1 MASPQSGY
9 EKPTVIPLRGG
20 LDLVSSRFFS
30 TPGTLQDCL
39 NYETY
44 SISGYSVVE
53 GISRYDGSYDSYV
66 RDWIVVS
73 NTTSAGTFDVG
84 ESLTSS
90 GHVFGICIYWDGTNH
105 RLHYLISDSS
115 YAPKVGSIIVG
126 SSTGATISVPLLGLK
141 RASEFY
147 STMAEFLSAQ
157 DAVYDSARTNKKG
170 IFPFVEQDKNIIAH
184 GLHWFDGKLYA
195 IVDHYKIK
203 FTTGGPNEVFPGDH
217 IRCGSGLNT
226 RDAIVLDV
234 RVTSGS
240 WSTSSAAG
248 YMLLKVTTQADNTFS
263 VNGPITLIR
272 PNGASSTTALTN
284 AGLLTDSQL
293 SDDSWGAGIYYA
305 LADNDVIESNA
316 PGTPVRTTDLLTKRW
331 TPLDMGWEL
340 TFKTDSTTTGS
351 GIATQFR
358 DTTLS
363 ATLLDLATNSLV
375 ASSQSYGSAANDAN
389 PFGATTTTQPAPAP
403 LSTTLGDGSDTTYVE
418 ARGIASGYDRIS
430 YSSITGFGISLPTD
444 AIPTGIRITARCA
457 PSGTGFAGFI
467 FAQLSGNVLGTI
479 VASLP
484 GKRIPV
490 STVSTTPADVLQGG
504 VTDLWGLEGL
514 TVPQLFS
521 VLSDPTFGL
530 TLSIQNTS
538 TSLTDYIRLYGIELT
553 IYYRDR
559 VSQYFA
565 FDPVTKQD
573 LSLKI
578 PYYKLFTGGFNPGA
592 GPEGEGVLVA
602 YDVAPLDATGGGA
615 LASTFA
621 SIESGW
627 ELRTARS
634 PDGVVGGG
642 SLIAKFTSNMKS
654 QMLPCRKQMAN
665 SRAQFEI
672 ITANYYANRDWI
684 SFYGVS
690 GLGPAF
696 TYDNFYFYKYYTEL
710 TKSEDTPRHICYHRN
725 HNCLGYE
732 NGQVIV
738 SIPGEPL
745 NFDPVAGSTQYI
757 IGDRITNLLS
767 LNGTA
772 LAIFGENSIHALTG
786 TVLIATEA
794 NDANMQILSPYSGA
808 IEYTAVDC
816 GVPLYADYRGIST
829 IEASQKYGDFENGR
843 VSYLISPL
851 LHDRVSDR
859 FAYQATQQNILFA
872 KAVKNKNQYRVYCA
886 DGKIIT
892 CSLPAQ
898 DRGYEFTVQQYSNSN
913 NFDTLVPVTICNG
926 TSRQG
931 RDLLFGSFYILPDD
945 ISRSSEL
952 LEPEREM
959 YIYSL
964 DTGTRFDNAPIK
976 HFITINW
983 ISIDDPIANKLVRKV
998 NIQALYYHYFNEYI
1012 QLADDYLPF
1021 PNVLRTIVVDPS
1033 TQKPTVTKQPNYTV
1047 TSVDGRGTTIAI
1059 KIGGEHSMPGHVLQ
1073 ALIVEYALGAPQLGN
1088 SPTQKLT

>member
-53 GISRYDGSYDSYV
+53 GISRYDGSYDCYV
-66 RDWIVVS
+66 RDWIVVT
-73 NTTSAGTFDVG
+73 NTTSAGSYEIG
-84 ESLTSS
+84 ESLNTN
-90 GHVFGICIYWDGTNH
+90 GNIFGICIYWDGTNH

-115 YAPKVGSIIVG
+115 YAPQVGDTIVG
-126 SSTGATISVPLLGLK
+126 ASSGATITVPLLGLK
-141 RASEFY
+141 RASEYY
-147 STMAEFLSAQ
+147 STMADFLSAQ
-157 DAVYDSARTNKKG
+157 DTIYDNARSNRRG
-170 IFPFVEQDKNIIAH
+170 IYPFVEQGKNIIAH

-195 IVDHYKIK
+195 IIDHYKIQ
-203 FTTGGPNEVFPGDH
+203 FTTGGPNEISPGDH
-217 IRCGSGLNT
+217 IRCGTGGDT
-226 RDAIVLDV
+226 RDAVVLDV

-240 WSTSSAAG
+240 WTTSTAAG
-248 YMLLKVTTQADNTFS
+248 FMLVKTTTATDNTFS
-263 VNGPITLIR
+263 ALGPITLIR
-272 PNGASSTTALTN
+272 PNGATATTTIAN
-284 AGLLTDSQL
+284 AAILTDFQL
-293 SDDSWGAGIYYA
+293 TDDSWGAGIYYA
-305 LADNDVIESNA
+305 LADNDVIEANA
-316 PGTPVRTTDLLTKRW
+316 PGTSTRAIDLLTKRW
-331 TPLDMGWEL
+331 NPLDMGWEL
-340 TFKTDSTTTGS
+340 SFKTDSTTTGA

-363 ATLLDLATNSLV
+363 STLLDLTTNSLV
-375 ASSQSYGSAANDAN
+375 ATTQIYGASSSDAS
-389 PFGATTTTQPAPAP
+389 PFGGTTTTKPAPAP
-403 LSTTLGDGSDTTYVE
+403 LSSVLGDSSDLTYIE

-430 YSSITGFGISLPTD
+430 YSSIAGFGISLPTD
-444 AIPTGIRITARCA
+444 AIPTGLRVTARCA
-457 PSGTGFAGFI
+457 PSSTGFAGFI
-467 FAQLSGNVLGTI
+467 YAQLTGSVLGTL
-479 VASLP
+479 VSTLP
-484 GKRIPV
+484 AKRIPV
-490 STVSTTPADVLQGG
+490 STVSTAIADVIQGG

-514 TVPQLFS
+514 TVPQLFA

-538 TSLTDYIRLYGIELT
+538 TSIADIIRLYGIELT
-553 IYYRDR
+553 VYYRDR
-559 VSQYFA
+559 VTQYFA

-573 LSLKI
+573 LSLTI
-578 PYYKLFTGGFNPGA
+578 PYYKLFTGTFNPG
-592 GPEGEGVLVA
+592 GGTQGEGVITA
-602 YDVAPLDATGGGA
+602 YAVTPLDSTVGGA
-615 LASTFA
+615 LASTLA

-627 ELRTARS
+627 QLRTARS

-642 SLIAKFTSNMKS
+642 SLIAIFTSNMKA

-665 SRAQFEI
+665 ARAQYEI

-684 SFYGVS
+684 AFYGVS
-690 GLGPAF
+690 GLSAAF
-696 TYDNFYFYKYYTEL
+696 TYDNYYFYKYYTEL
-710 TKSEDTPRHICYHRN
+710 TKSEDTPRHIAYHRN
-725 HNCLGYE
+725 HNCHGYD

-745 NFDPVAGSTQYI
+745 NFDSVAGSTQYI

-786 TVLIATEA
+786 TVLIATES

-843 VSYLISPL
+843 ISYLISPL

-859 FAYQATQQNILFA
+859 FAYQATKQNILFA
-872 KAVKNKNQYRVYCA
+872 RAVKNKNQYRLYCA
-886 DGKIIT
+886 DGKVTT

-898 DRGYEFTVQQYSNSN
+898 DRGYEFTVQQYGNSA
-913 NFDTLVPVTICNG
+913 NFDTLVPIAICNG

-945 ISRSSEL
+945 VSRSSTL

-959 YIYSL
+959 YIYAL

-976 HFITINW
+976 HYISINW
-983 ISIDDPIANKLVRKV
+983 ISIDDPMLNKLIRKI
-998 NIQALYYHYFNEYI
+998 NIQSLYYHYFNEAI
-1012 QLADDYLPF
+1012 QLAQDYLPF
-1021 PNVLRTIVVDPS
+1021 TNVLRPVVVDPS
-1033 TQKPTVTKQPNYTV
+1033 TQVPIVTKQPTYTT

-1059 KIGGEHSMPGHVLQ
+1059 KIGGEHTMPGHVLQ
-1073 ALIVEYALGAPQLGN
+1073 ALIIEYGLGVAQLGN
-1088 SPTQKLT
+1088 SPSQKLT